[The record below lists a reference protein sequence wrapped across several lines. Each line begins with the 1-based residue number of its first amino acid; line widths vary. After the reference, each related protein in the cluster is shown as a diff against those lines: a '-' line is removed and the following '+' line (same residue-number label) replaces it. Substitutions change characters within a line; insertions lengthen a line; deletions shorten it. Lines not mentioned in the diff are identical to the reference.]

1 MSHKPLKGTESIDL
15 NAFSKTEPQSPAP
28 DFDSNLA
35 QADDNDS
42 EYFPPFRYK
51 NWLKFK
57 FLKSD

>member
-1 MSHKPLKGTESIDL
+1 MTHKPLKGTESIDL

-51 NWLKFK
+51 N
-57 FLKSD
+57 